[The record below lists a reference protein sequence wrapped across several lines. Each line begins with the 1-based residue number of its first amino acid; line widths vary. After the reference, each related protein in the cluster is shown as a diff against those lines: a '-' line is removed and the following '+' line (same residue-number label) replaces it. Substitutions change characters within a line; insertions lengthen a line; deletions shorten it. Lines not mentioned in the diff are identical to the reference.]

1 MDLLTRQPIVV
12 DIGSSSIKAG
22 FAGEDKPSIM
32 IRSIVGRP
40 KHPRVMAGGALNDA
54 SYFVGPKAVE
64 HRGALSLSQVVSRGS
79 VSSWSDL
86 ELLWNSLFDNSQPS
100 FLTAKQSEHPLL
112 IAEATLTPRAQR
124 ERLAQML
131 FEQIHVPAL
140 YISPS
145 SPLSLYATGRTTGL
159 VLDSGEGV
167 THATPIYEG
176 FAVPHATLR
185 SDYGGR
191 DVTEWLSLLMRKAG
205 TTLNSAAELETV
217 KDIKESTC
225 FVSQHPSIEEATVA
239 DGRFSAAE
247 YRLPDG
253 QRISVG
259 AERFRAPEILFRP
272 SLAGLECRGV
282 ADLVSSSIQRTDLD
296 LRASL
301 FSSIVLAGGSTSTK
315 GFGARLL
322 SEMRKNATSSEVKL
336 RIWAPSDRQILTWVG
351 GSILASLGTFKSL
364 WVTKEQFEE
373 EGPRCLH
380 SGI

>member
-12 DIGSSSIKAG
+12 DLGSSSIKAG
-22 FAGEDKPSIM
+22 FAGEDKPSIVV
-32 IRSIVGRP
+32 RSVVGRP
-40 KHPRVMAGGALNDA
+40 KHPRVMAGGALHESN
-54 SYFVGPKAVE
+54 YFVGPKAIE
-64 HRGALSLSQVVSRGS
+64 HRGALSLTQVVSHGS
-79 VSSWSDL
+79 VTSWSDL

-100 FLTAKQSEHPLL
+100 YLQAKQSEHPLL
-112 IAEATLTPRAQR
+112 LAEPTLTPRAQR
-124 ERLAQML
+124 ERVAQML

-176 FAVPHATLR
+176 FVVPHATLR
-185 SDYGGR
+185 SEFGGR

-205 TTLNSAAELETV
+205 TTLNCAAELETV
-217 KDIKESTC
+217 KDVKESTC
-225 FVSQHPSIEEATVA
+225 FISQHPNIDETSVTE
-239 DGRFSAAE
+239 GRFSSAE

-282 ADLVSSSIQRTDLD
+282 GDLVASSIQRTDLD
-296 LRASL
+296 LRTSL
-301 FSSIVLAGGSTSTK
+301 YSSIVLTGGSTLTR

-322 SEMRKNATSSEVKL
+322 SEMRKLSPSSDVKL
-336 RIWAPSDRQILTWVG
+336 RIWAPTDRQMLTWVG
-351 GSILASLGTFKSL
+351 GSILASLGTFKNL
-364 WVTKEQFEE
+364 WITKEQYEE
-373 EGPRCLH
+373 EGSRCLH
-380 SGI
+380 SGF

>member
-1 MDLLTRQPIVV
+1 
-12 DIGSSSIKAG
+12 
-22 FAGEDKPSIM
+22 
-32 IRSIVGRP
+32 
-40 KHPRVMAGGALNDA
+40 
-54 SYFVGPKAVE
+54 
-64 HRGALSLSQVVSRGS
+64 
-79 VSSWSDL
+79 
-86 ELLWNSLFDNSQPS
+86 
-100 FLTAKQSEHPLL
+100 
-112 IAEATLTPRAQR
+112 
-124 ERLAQML
+124 ML

-176 FAVPHATLR
+176 FVVPHATLR
-185 SDYGGR
+185 SEFGGR

-205 TTLNSAAELETV
+205 TTLNCAAELETV
-217 KDIKESTC
+217 KDVKESTC
-225 FVSQHPSIEEATVA
+225 FISQHPNLDEASVTE
-239 DGRFSAAE
+239 GRFSPAE

-282 ADLVSSSIQRTDLD
+282 GDLVASSIQRTDLD
-296 LRASL
+296 LRTSL
-301 FSSIVLAGGSTSTK
+301 YSSVVLTGGSTLTR

-322 SEMRKNATSSEVKL
+322 SEMRKLSPDVKL
-336 RIWAPSDRQILTWVG
+336 RIWAPTDRQILTWVG

-364 WVTKEQFEE
+364 WITKEQYEE
-373 EGPRCLH
+373 EGSRCLH
-380 SGI
+380 SGF